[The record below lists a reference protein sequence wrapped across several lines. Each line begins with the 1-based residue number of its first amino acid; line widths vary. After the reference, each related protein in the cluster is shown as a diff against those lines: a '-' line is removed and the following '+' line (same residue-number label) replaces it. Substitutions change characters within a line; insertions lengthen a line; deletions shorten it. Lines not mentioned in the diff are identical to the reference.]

1 MKLCKNGIKV
11 LSKAEKLVI
20 HQIYYKLF
28 KIKEWN
34 VQINNLNNSI
44 KENSIHITFT
54 IAELKKKIL
63 LFGLFNHVKNT
74 MLMIFSMG

>member
-54 IAELKKKIL
+54 IAELKKKSCFL
-63 LFGLFNHVKNT
+63 DYLT
-74 MLMIFSMG
+74 MSKTLC